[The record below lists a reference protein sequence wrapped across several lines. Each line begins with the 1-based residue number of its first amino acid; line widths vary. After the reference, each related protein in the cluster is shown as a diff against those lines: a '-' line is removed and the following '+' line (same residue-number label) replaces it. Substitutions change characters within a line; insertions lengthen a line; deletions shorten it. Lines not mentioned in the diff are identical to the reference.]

1 MSARRAARRAFAALA
16 AAAAERHDA
25 RGAAAFAMGVL
36 GRRRTRRAWRAWAAR
51 DGDGGEVAAAAARP
65 ALLRRGLRRWAEVCG
80 ERATLKAAARLGGT
94 AGCARAWACWLAA
107 AARATAAARLD
118 ERAAA
123 CARRLALEMAL
134 LRLGRHTLART
145 ARRRVDLRAA
155 TSLCGGA
162 VKRWRASNADRAR
175 DDVAAR
181 YWRMRS
187 EVGALASLSDH
198 ARRRQRLAA
207 AGWAPAM
214 EVWV

>member
-1 MSARRAARRAFAALA
+1 MAGGRRATAT
-16 AAAAERHDA
+16 
-25 RGAAAFAMGVL
+25 GAK
-36 GRRRTRRAWRAWAAR
+36 
-51 DGDGGEVAAAAARP
+51 VAAAAG
-65 ALLRRGLRRWAEVCG
+65 ALPSSAAVCVAGRRSCG
-80 ERATLKAAARLGGT
+80 ERATLEAAARLGGT
-94 AGCARAWACWLAA
+94 AGCARAWACWLTA

-162 VKRWRASNADRAR
+162 VKRWRARADRAR
-175 DDVAAR
+175 DDVAA
-181 YWRMRS
+181 
-187 EVGALASLSDH
+187 VLADALGGGR
-198 ARRRQRLAA
+198 AREPERPRAAEARLAA